1 MKRHPILEGAYARD
15 FSHLVAQRTTTAVR
29 NFSVL
34 LVMFGLVVMCGCVGF
49 TGKPGIIPSIAMD
62 VTPNPVDF
70 GNVSVGSP
78 VNQQLRLTNEGS
90 VSVAIESVSAT
101 GVGFSISGLTTPQ
114 TIMPNES
121 VNFTAEFNPKVT
133 GTGAGS
139 ISIVTAGAPVNVSLT
154 GVGVS
159 SAAQLVASTT
169 SLSFGSVVIGD
180 TPSQQVTLKNTG
192 NSSADISSV
201 SLTGNS
207 YTLSGVTSN
216 LVLSPDQSANLMV
229 KFSPTTTGSLPGKV
243 TISSNAAGSPLIIQ
257 FSGTGADKSQQ
268 HSVVL
273 NWDQGTSQVAGYF
286 IYRGSKPSGPYA
298 KLNAQA
304 TPEASY
310 TDNSVVGGQT
320 YYYVVTSV
328 NSENIESAY
337 SEPVAVTVPSS

>member
-1 MKRHPILEGAYARD
+1 
-15 FSHLVAQRTTTAVR
+15 
-29 NFSVL
+29 
-34 LVMFGLVVMCGCVGF
+34 
-49 TGKPGIIPSIAMD
+49 MD

-114 TIMPNES
+114 TITPNES

-298 KLNAQA
+298 KRCWRPNVLLRRDLG
-304 TPEASY
+304 EFR
-310 TDNSVVGGQT
+310 
-320 YYYVVTSV
+320 
-328 NSENIESAY
+328 EH
-337 SEPVAVTVPSS
+337 

>member
-15 FSHLVAQRTTTAVR
+15 FSHPVAQRTTTAVR
-29 NFSVL
+29 NFPVL
-34 LVMFGLVVMCGCVGF
+34 LAMLGLVVMSGCVGF
-49 TGKPGIIPSIAMD
+49 TGKSGIIPSIAMD

-78 VNQQLRLTNEGS
+78 VNQQLRLTNGGS

-101 GVGFSISGLTTPQ
+101 GAGFSISGLTTPQ

-169 SLSFGSVVIGD
+169 SLSFGSVAIGD
-180 TPSQQVTLKNTG
+180 TPSQRVTLKNTG
-192 NSSADISSV
+192 NASADISNI
-201 SLTGNS
+201 SLTGS
-207 YTLSGVTSN
+207 GYTFTGVTSG
-216 LVLSPDQSANLMV
+216 LVLAPDQSAILTVNFDP
-229 KFSPTTTGSLPGKV
+229 KTTGSLPSEV
-243 TISSNAAGSPLIIQ
+243 TISSNATNSPLIIQ
-257 FSGTGADKSQQ
+257 LSGTEAQKNQQ
-268 HSVVL
+268 YSVTL
-273 NWDQGTSQVAGYF
+273 NWDKSAVQVAGYF
-286 IYRGSKPSGPYA
+286 VYRSSKPSGPYA

-304 TPEASY
+304 SPEASY

-337 SEPVAVTVPSS
+337 SEQLSVTVPSS